1 MPEYGEQLSKR
12 EQEILECVV
21 DGSGNKQIAANLH
34 ISQNTVKVHLR
45 NIYVKLGVSSRTE
58 ATTEAIR
65 LGLVAIPGTEETAV
79 IASTPPDT
87 VAPPQTD
94 GNHAEAINEMSHN
107 GETAVLTATDPPT
120 NIDAT
125 DTVSTIPQEKG
136 RSKTV
141 IILGF
146 TLILLLLFSIVIG
159 VNYFNNALPTPEPE
173 PFVEEKL
180 NDNWIKSNPLPIT
193 SAKAAIASFGLD
205 LFLIGG
211 EQNGAI
217 SNTVWLYD
225 TSTFTWEEKAEKPT
239 AVSDATAT
247 ELGGIIFV
255 LGGQTDNGEPT
266 NIVEAYSP
274 TNDAWGT
281 VTSLPTAVSG
291 GLALTDGSF
300 IYFIGGTDGDNAL
313 NTMYVYDLGADNWRP
328 LTNMSHARAYAS
340 GGVIGNLIYVVGGF
354 DGQSELAVCEIYD
367 IASDSW
373 SDCSP
378 MLTPRGGAG
387 TAVIIKK
394 LYTIGGGMNAKNNIT
409 YSEVYDP
416 SVDEWS
422 LINTPILDN
431 NPQWTHLSVS
441 SVENK
446 IYTLGGIRADQQATN
461 DNFAYAPL
469 VYQTFIPAA
478 SSDSK

>member
-21 DGSGNKQIAANLH
+21 DGSGNKQIAADLY

-65 LGLVAIPGTEETAV
+65 LGLVAVPGAEETAV
-79 IASTPPDT
+79 ADPTPT
-87 VAPPQTD
+87 ENTIESPQET
-94 GNHAEAINEMSHN
+94 IPVNEVSPN
-107 GETAVLTATDPPT
+107 GETAVSTTTESLT
-120 NIDAT
+120 NIDST
-125 DTVSTIPQEKG
+125 DIVSTIPQEKE

-146 TLILLLLFSIVIG
+146 TLVLILLLTSVVGI
-159 VNYFNNALPTPEPE
+159 NYFNNARPTPEPE

-180 NDNWIKSNPLPIT
+180 NDNWIKSNPLPIA

-211 EQNGAI
+211 EQDGTI
-217 SNTVWLYD
+217 SNAVWLYD
-225 TSTFTWEEKAEKPT
+225 TSTFTWQEKAEKPT
-239 AVSDATAT
+239 AVSEATAT

-255 LGGQTDNGEPT
+255 LGGQTDIGEPT

-281 VTSLPTAVSG
+281 VASLPAAVSG

-300 IYFIGGTDGDNAL
+300 IYFIGGTDGDDVL

-328 LTNMSHARAYAS
+328 LTSMTHARAYAS

-354 DGQSELAVCEIYD
+354 DGQSELDVCEIYD
-367 IASDSW
+367 ITSDSW

-378 MLTPRGGAG
+378 MLAPRGGAG
-387 TAVIIKK
+387 TAVIINK
-394 LYTIGGGMNAKNNIT
+394 LYTIGGGMDANNNIT

-441 SVENK
+441 SVENR
-446 IYTLGGIRADQQATN
+446 IYTLGGIRTDQQATN